1 MPAGIDVIFL
11 GTGGSLPTKERG
23 LPAVALR
30 RDGELFLFDCGEGTQ
45 RQMMHA
51 GLGFN
56 RPMSIMISHLHGD
69 HVLGLPGLLQTM
81 SSLIRDKPLDL
92 YGPEGISAYLGS
104 LRRTL
109 AFAANFPVRVTE
121 LKPGQE
127 VLRDGYNIKT
137 TKAMHDITCL
147 AYAIIENDRPGRF
160 HPEKAKRLG
169 VPEGPL
175 WKRLQVGEEVKLD
188 GKTVTPRQ
196 VIEEPRPGLKV
207 VYAIDTRPSEEVRV
221 LAKGAD
227 LLMHDGGFAEDRR
240 DKAKEYFHSTA
251 KEAARVAK
259 AARVRRLALVHISAV
274 TRDDSILLKQARSV
288 FKPTLVPRDLM
299 ILSLK
304 RSK

>member
-11 GTGGSLPTKERG
+11 GTGGSLPTKERS

-69 HVLGLPGLLQTM
+69 HILGLPGLLQTM

-92 YGPEGISAYLGS
+92 YGPEGISSYLAS

-109 AFAANFPVRVTE
+109 GFAANFPVRVTE

-127 VLRDGYNIKT
+127 VARNGYNIKT
-137 TKAMHDITCL
+137 TKATHDISCL
-147 AYAIIENDRPGRF
+147 AYAIVETDRPGRF

-175 WKRLQVGEEVKLD
+175 WKQLQMGKEVNVD
-188 GKTVTPRQ
+188 GRAVTPHQ
-196 VIEEPRPGLKV
+196 VIEEPRPGLKI
-207 VYAIDTRPSEEVRV
+207 VYAIDTRPSDEVKA

-251 KEAARVAK
+251 REAASVAK
-259 AARVRRLALVHISAV
+259 AARVRKLALVHISAV

-288 FKPTLVPRDLM
+288 FKATLVPKDLLV
-299 ILSLK
+299 LSLK

>member
-30 RDGELFLFDCGEGTQ
+30 REGELFLFDCGEGTQ

-56 RPMSIMISHLHGD
+56 RPMTIMISHLHGD
-69 HVLGLPGLLQTM
+69 HILGLPGLLQTM
-81 SSLIRDKPLDL
+81 SSLIRDKPLDV
-92 YGPEGISAYLGS
+92 YGPEGISAYLSS

-109 AFAANFPVRVTE
+109 GFAANFPVHVTE

-127 VLRDGYNIKT
+127 VSKGAYTIKT

-147 AYAIIENDRPGRF
+147 AYALVETDRPGRF
-160 HPEKAKRLG
+160 HPARAKRLR

-175 WKRLQVGEEVKLD
+175 WKQLQT
-188 GKTVTPRQ
+188 GKEATIEGKVVTPRQ
-196 VIEEPRPGLKV
+196 VIDDPRPGLKI
-207 VYAIDTRPSEEVRV
+207 VYAIDTRPTEEVRV
-221 LAKGAD
+221 LAKDAD

-251 KEAARVAK
+251 REAARVAK
-259 AARVRRLALVHISAV
+259 TARVGKLALVHISAV
-274 TRDDSILLKQARSV
+274 TRDDSILLKEARSV
-288 FKPTLVPRDLM
+288 FRATLVPRDLM

>member
-1 MPAGIDVIFL
+1 MSSGIDVIFL

-30 RDGELFLFDCGEGTQ
+30 RDGELLMFDCGEGTQ

-81 SSLIRDKPLDL
+81 SSLIRDKPLNL
-92 YGPEGISAYLGS
+92 YGPKGISAYLRS
-104 LRRTL
+104 LHRTL
-109 AFAANFPVRVTE
+109 AFAANFPLRVTE
-121 LKPGQE
+121 LKPGEE
-127 VLRDGYNIKT
+127 VPKNGYSIKT
-137 TKAMHDITCL
+137 TKAMHDIECL
-147 AYAIIENDRPGRF
+147 AYAIIESDRPGKF
-160 HPEKAKRLG
+160 HPEKAKKLG

-175 WKRLQVGEEVKLD
+175 WKQLQSSKEIEVN
-188 GKTVTPRQ
+188 GKQISPSQ
-196 VIEEPRPGLKV
+196 VIDKPRPGLKI
-207 VYAIDTRPSEEVRV
+207 VYAIDTRPSEAVKN
-221 LAKGAD
+221 LAKKAD

-251 KEAARVAK
+251 QEAARLGK
-259 AARVRRLALVHISAV
+259 AAQVRKLALVHISAV
-274 TRDDSILLKQARSV
+274 TRDDSVLLKQARSV
-288 FKPTLVPRDLM
+288 FRSTIVPKDLM
-299 ILSLK
+299 VLSLK

>member
-1 MPAGIDVIFL
+1 MSSGIDVIFL
-11 GTGGSLPTKERG
+11 GTGGSLPTKDRG

-56 RPMSIMISHLHGD
+56 RYMSIMISHLHGD

-92 YGPEGISAYLGS
+92 YGPEGISAYLAS

-121 LKPGQE
+121 LKPGE
-127 VLRDGYNIKT
+127 GVSKNGYAIKT
-137 TKAMHDITCL
+137 TRAVHDITCL
-147 AYAIIENDRPGRF
+147 AYAFVESERPGRF
-160 HPEKAKRLG
+160 HPEKARKLG

-175 WKRLQVGEEVKLD
+175 WKQLQS
-188 GKTVTPRQ
+188 GKNVEIEGRKISARQ
-196 VIEEPRPGLKV
+196 VVEEARPGLKI
-207 VYAIDTRPSEEVRV
+207 VYAIDTRPSEDVRDF
-221 LAKGAD
+221 AKGAD
-227 LLMHDGGFAEDRR
+227 LLLHDGGFTEDRR

-251 KEAARVAK
+251 REAARVGK
-259 AARVRRLALVHISAV
+259 SARVRKLALVHISAV

-288 FKPTLVPRDLM
+288 FRPTIVPKDLM
-299 ILSLK
+299 VLSLK

>member
-11 GTGGSLPTKERG
+11 GTGGSIPTKERG

-30 RDGELFLFDCGEGTQ
+30 REGELFLLDCGEGTQ

-81 SSLIRDKPLDL
+81 SSLVRDKPLDL
-92 YGPEGISAYLGS
+92 YGPEGVSAYLGS

-109 AFAANFPVRVTE
+109 GFAANFPVRVTE

-127 VLRDGYNIKT
+127 VAKNSYLIKT
-137 TKAMHDITCL
+137 TNAMHDITCL
-147 AYAIIENDRPGRF
+147 AYAIVEKERPGRF

-175 WKRLQVGEEVKLD
+175 WKQLQMGKDVEVD
-188 GKTVTPRQ
+188 GKTVTPGQ
-196 VIEEPRPGLKV
+196 VMEEPRPGLKI
-207 VYAIDTRPSEEVRV
+207 VYAIDTRPSEDVKE
-221 LAKGAD
+221 LAKKAD

-251 KEAARVAK
+251 KEAARLARN
-259 AARVRRLALVHISAV
+259 ARVGKLALVHISAV
-274 TRDDSILLKQARSV
+274 TRDDSVLLKQARSV
-288 FKPTLVPRDLM
+288 FKATLVPKDLTV
-299 ILSLK
+299 LSLRRVK
-304 RSK
+304 

>member
-1 MPAGIDVIFL
+1 MSSGIDVIFL

-30 RDGELFLFDCGEGTQ
+30 RDGELLLFDCGEGTQ

-92 YGPEGISAYLGS
+92 YGPGGISAYLRS

-121 LKPGQE
+121 LKPGE
-127 VLRDGYNIKT
+127 GISKNGYDVKT
-137 TKAMHDITCL
+137 AKAVHDITCL
-147 AYAIIENDRPGRF
+147 AYAVIESDRPGRF

-169 VPEGPL
+169 IPEGPL
-175 WKRLQVGEEVKLD
+175 WKQLQSGKDVEVEGRKIA
-188 GKTVTPRQ
+188 PRQ

-207 VYAIDTRPSEEVRV
+207 VYAIDTRPSDQVKA

-227 LLMHDGGFAEDRR
+227 LLMHDGGFADDRR
-240 DKAKEYFHSTA
+240 DKAREYFHSTA
-251 KEAARVAK
+251 REAARLGK
-259 AARVRRLALVHISAV
+259 AARVKRLALVHISAV
-274 TRDDSILLKQARSV
+274 TRDDLILLKQARSV
-288 FKPTLVPRDLM
+288 FRPTIVPKDLLV
-299 ILSLK
+299 LSLK

>member
-1 MPAGIDVIFL
+1 MSSGIDVIFL

-69 HVLGLPGLLQTM
+69 HVLGIPGLLQTM

-92 YGPEGISAYLGS
+92 YGPEGISTYLGS

-109 AFAANFPVRVTE
+109 AFAANFPIRVTE

-127 VLRDGYNIKT
+127 IKKAGYRIIA

-147 AYAIIENDRPGRF
+147 AYAIVESDRPGRF
-160 HPEKAKRLG
+160 HPERAKKLG
-169 VPEGPL
+169 IPEGPL
-175 WKRLQVGEEVKLD
+175 WKQLQSGKEVEVD
-188 GKTVTPRQ
+188 GKRILSSQ
-196 VIEEPRPGLKV
+196 VIEERRPGLKI
-207 VYAIDTRPSEEVRV
+207 VYAIDTRPSEAVKS

-240 DKAKEYFHSTA
+240 DRAKEYFHSTA
-251 KEAARVAK
+251 REAARVGK
-259 AARVRRLALVHISAV
+259 AAHVRKLALVHISAV
-274 TRDDSILLKQARSV
+274 TRDDSVLLKQARRV
-288 FKPTLVPRDLM
+288 FRAVIVPKDLM
-299 ILSLK
+299 VISLK

>member
-69 HVLGLPGLLQTM
+69 HILGLPGLLQTM

-92 YGPEGISAYLGS
+92 YGPEGISAYLAS

-109 AFAANFPVRVTE
+109 GFAANFPVRVKE

-127 VLRDGYNIKT
+127 VSKGAYNIKT
-137 TKAMHDITCL
+137 TNAMHDITCL
-147 AYAIIENDRPGRF
+147 AYALIETDRPGRF

-169 VPEGPL
+169 VPEGPS
-175 WKRLQVGEEVKLD
+175 WKQLQMGKEVSIE

-196 VIEEPRPGLKV
+196 VIEEPRPGLKI
-207 VYAIDTRPSEEVRV
+207 VYAIDTRPSDEVKL

-251 KEAARVAK
+251 REAARVAK
-259 AARVRRLALVHISAV
+259 VARVRKLALVHISAV

-288 FKPTLVPRDLM
+288 FKATIVPKDLM
-299 ILSLK
+299 VLSLK